1 MMNLSNKVKE
11 LKRHKKYKKR
21 KKFLSVVWSLVLVL
35 VVLLMSPLYT
45 GGGKVNLKNTDNQS
59 VVSGAEVYKISS
71 KLNPQTGFMVS
82 EFFVG
87 DKKDVDSVSADAAL
101 SNIKY
106 DYRSVVQHGGA
117 NGISKM
123 IKVNDHYFVIET
135 KGLKP
140 KFNVLRYDIAPE
152 LINSKIDTEGFQKDS
167 WLKFYTKESDVEKDA
182 SLQAS
187 NLRTYSKH
195 YTNFILKSYYKV
207 KTQKLKQVQ
216 SLEDTIAHN
225 EKVLDKL
232 RKEKA
237 LASQTQREEI
247 DDQIS
252 NMKDDINTDKQNIR
266 QIKKEISQLN
276 GNIDAV
282 KRGFKN

>member
-1 MMNLSNKVKE
+1 M
-11 LKRHKKYKKR
+11 
-21 KKFLSVVWSLVLVL
+21 
-35 VVLLMSPLYT
+35 
-45 GGGKVNLKNTDNQS
+45 
-59 VVSGAEVYKISS
+59 
-71 KLNPQTGFMVS
+71 
-82 EFFVG
+82 
-87 DKKDVDSVSADAAL
+87 
-101 SNIKY
+101 
-106 DYRSVVQHGGA
+106 
-117 NGISKM
+117 
-123 IKVNDHYFVIET
+123 
-135 KGLKP
+135 
-140 KFNVLRYDIAPE
+140 
-152 LINSKIDTEGFQKDS
+152 
-167 WLKFYTKESDVEKDA
+167 
-182 SLQAS
+182 
-187 NLRTYSKH
+187 
-195 YTNFILKSYYKV
+195 
-207 KTQKLKQVQ
+207 Q